1 MSPQTKPSLMAI
13 EQEVEIQAREWQR
26 QQLQK
31 RLQQMADEQGAVCP
45 KTGAAL
51 QSAYY
56 ETVTLDTCAG
66 TVTFRAHYGRHPQT
80 RQWQHPIRLLWG
92 LNPRQRLSPHLQDRV
107 SSDLKMKGYT
117 AWNIARFKSLNL
129 SDFPW
134 AGAGGS
140 PGPPPARGADS
151 AGGFRPPRSSSIPS
165 LIVARVGT
173 STFFPVDTDAPV
185 PGH

>member
-1 MSPQTKPSLMAI
+1 MSKLPRVPGC
-13 EQEVEIQAREWQR
+13 QR
-26 QQLQK
+26 LKSPLECVVMTTVALTAHFDGEKVQF
-31 RLQQMADEQGAVCP
+31 DEPCQ
-45 KTGAAL
+45 
-51 QSAYY
+51 
-56 ETVTLDTCAG
+56 LDTNARLM
-66 TVTFRAHYGRHPQT
+66 VVVLPPDDE
-80 RQWQHPIRLLWG
+80 RQAWSRFSAAQLAKA
-92 LNPRQRLSPHLQDRV
+92 
-107 SSDLKMKGYT
+107 SDLKMKGYT

>member
-1 MSPQTKPSLMAI
+1 MGVPSWMLDVPCWMLGSRNCCDVTQACSPMPPGFEPLPFGNSRAESQRDSIPKPG
-13 EQEVEIQAREWQR
+13 VARGSHPWE
-26 QQLQK
+26 K
-31 RLQQMADEQGAVCP
+31 RVV
-45 KTGAAL
+45 
-51 QSAYY
+51 SANGVVARWWSGDP
-56 ETVTLDTCAG
+56 TPLGLKIPRTLT
-66 TVTFRAHYGRHPQT
+66 P
-80 RQWQHPIRLLWG
+80 
-92 LNPRQRLSPHLQDRV
+92 
-107 SSDLKMKGYT
+107 DLKMKGYT